1 MSRPCIYPWESWLAS
16 EKTTL
21 TSDDYNCTQRSMCVL
36 IRMRAA
42 KLKKKYSV
50 YPKKN
55 GNIIIVPR
63 PKAKFK

>member
-1 MSRPCIYPWESWLAS
+1 
-16 EKTTL
+16 
-21 TSDDYNCTQRSMCVL
+21 
-36 IRMRAA
+36 MRAA